1 MPYIK
6 AKDRPAVT
14 PHSAHPARSI
24 GELTFQIVALI
35 NDYVSIVPRDY
46 ALYAQVI
53 GALECAKAE
62 IYRRVV
68 APYEDQKEHENGDVF
83 PRPAAPLEVWE
94 D

>member
-6 AKDRPAVT
+6 AKDRIAVT
-14 PHSAHPARSI
+14 PHSAHPARTI
-24 GELTFQIVALI
+24 GELTFQIVALV
-35 NDYVSIVPRDY
+35 NDYISVLPQDY

-53 GALECAKAE
+53 GALDCAKTE
-62 IYRRVV
+62 FYRRVV

-83 PRPAAPLEVWE
+83 PAPTKALDVWE